1 MPKSRHRKGQKKKS
15 RARTEQ
21 VKVRKVA
28 FEKKMQEEFL
38 KQIDEIKNKKLD
50 LEEVDP
56 TPPKDKSGEVSFEE
70 VKS

>member
-1 MPKSRHRKGQKKKS
+1 MPKSRHRKDHKKKS

-56 TPPKDKSGEVSFEE
+56 TQPEDKSGEVSFEE